1 MTDAATAERFYQ
13 QFKWSVIAQIEAD
26 RWVLDAGVVLNWL
39 ESAAG
44 GQDRK
49 RTTPGHLRVR

>member
-13 QFKWSVIAQIEAD
+13 QFKWSVIAPIEAD
-26 RWVLDAGVVLNWL
+26 RWALDAGVVLNWL

-44 GQDRK
+44 GQD
-49 RTTPGHLRVR
+49 GVVRLAGGDV